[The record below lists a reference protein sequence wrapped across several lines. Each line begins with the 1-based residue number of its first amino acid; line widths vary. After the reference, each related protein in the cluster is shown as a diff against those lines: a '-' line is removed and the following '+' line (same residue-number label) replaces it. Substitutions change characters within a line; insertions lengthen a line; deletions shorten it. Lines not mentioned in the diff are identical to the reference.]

1 MVLKKKKISTKLKII
16 GATFTVLFSLFSFF
30 TGTLAW
36 FANNTSVSAT
46 GASITV
52 QAPDGVNFDV
62 YYLHHFVIDQSTNK
76 DGNYNSIIDAY
87 SGYESATSNAVFEHV
102 LFNEDGEVVD
112 NLGVAVDED
121 ENPMMINH
129 LWPAHR
135 LTFAIVISSGTV
147 SRFSLDS
154 WDEETDENV
163 MTTNDSLVSLSWA
176 INLFGA
182 SYAVTATNDILA
194 DISTGF
200 TSYAA
205 ANLNDTFTYS
215 EASPAPVPHPA
226 ISVLPSLAT
235 ADEDE
240 RIIVYFSVEFSDN
253 SDTYYKLD
261 NITDGVS
268 YYTKNTSGNS
278 NCYERL
284 SLKDL
289 VFKLIQR

>member
-1 MVLKKKKISTKLKII
+1 MVLKKKRFSTKLKIV
-16 GATFTVLFSLFSFF
+16 GATVTVLFSLFSFF

-36 FANNTSVSAT
+36 FTNNNTVNAT
-46 GASITV
+46 GSSVTV
-52 QAPDGVNFDV
+52 KAPDGVNFDL

-87 SGYESATSNAVFEHV
+87 SGYENAISNAVFEPV
-102 LFNEDGEVVD
+102 LYNENGQVVD
-112 NLGVAVDED
+112 NLGVVVDD
-121 ENPMMINH
+121 NDNPMMVNH

-135 LTFAIVISSGTV
+135 LTYAIVITSGDV

-154 WDEETDENV
+154 WGEETEDTV

-176 INLFGA
+176 INIFSA
-182 SYAVTATNDILA
+182 SYAVTATNNILS

-215 EASPAPVPHPA
+215 EASPAPVQHQA
-226 ISVLPSLAT
+226 INVLPSISDA
-235 ADEDE
+235 EEGE
-240 RIIVYFSVEFSDN
+240 RVIVYFSIEFSDD
-253 SDTYYKLD
+253 SDTYYTLD
-261 NITDGVS
+261 NITDGIS
-268 YYTKNTSGNS
+268 YYMKSTSGNS

-289 VFKLIQR
+289 VFKLI

>member
-1 MVLKKKKISTKLKII
+1 MVLKKKKNSTKLKII

-36 FANNTSVSAT
+36 FANNTTATAT

-52 QAPDGVNFDV
+52 QAPEGVNFDI

-76 DGNYNSIIDAY
+76 DGNYNSTINAY
-87 SGYESATSNAVFEHV
+87 SGYENATSNAVFEPV

-112 NLGVAVDED
+112 NLGVEVAED

-135 LTFAIVISSGTV
+135 LTYAIVITGGDV

-154 WDEETDENV
+154 WDEETDEAV

-182 SYAVTATNDILA
+182 SYAVSATNNILTDIA
-194 DISTGF
+194 TGF

-215 EASPAPVPHPA
+215 EASPAPVQHPA
-226 ISVLPSLAT
+226 INVLSSLST

-240 RIIVYFSVEFSDN
+240 RLILYFSIEFSDDSN
-253 SDTYYKLD
+253 TYYMLD

-289 VFKLIQR
+289 VFKLF